1 MGWNRRQRIER
12 RSRDRNNRRR
22 AHPSSQDGSGDYV
35 QDDRIKPSRLQKLN
49 YRLQPIIRSEP
60 HPVFVQPVKEL
71 VVKRWRTFRR
81 RFGGS
86 LHGALPSHASDVSEA
101 SISGIS
107 SVSSPLMSTDA
118 RTRRLRAQERGDIS
132 NTVDSIQHYN
142 SPISEVLSTASG
154 ATSPYWVDSRM
165 TTPALPLADPLVAGK
180 STFIP
185 QDLCRLLIE

>member
-1 MGWNRRQRIER
+1 MGWDRRRRIDR
-12 RSRDRNNRRR
+12 RSRERSNRRPAR
-22 AHPSSQDGSGDYV
+22 IAPPSSQDGSGDYA
-35 QDDRIKPSRLQKLN
+35 QDGRIKPSRLQKMN

-71 VVKRWRTFRR
+71 VVKRWRTFQR

-86 LHGALPSHASDVSEA
+86 LHGALPSRASDVSEA

-107 SVSSPLMSTDA
+107 GISSPVMSTDA
-118 RTRRLRAQERGDIS
+118 RTRRLRAQERGEIS

-142 SPISEVLSTASG
+142 SPISEVLNTTSG

-165 TTPALPLADPLVAGK
+165 TTPALPLADPLVAGR
-180 STFIP
+180 STFISSNS
-185 QDLCRLLIE
+185 